1 MSEKGLAHLG
11 LAHFGLAHFGPR
23 PAFSNKPIAAALAAI
38 WIVGR
43 AWGAPVSSE
52 ALQSCAQLTDDKQR
66 LACFDR
72 AVAALGTSPGAPAAA
87 TAQRETPAPLTD
99 EQKMGLPAER
109 ILKLQAPA
117 DAAPPKLK
125 ELAATIQSVRAN
137 SAGREVFTLDNGQ
150 VWQQSELD
158 PKFSVAPGDTV
169 KITHGAL
176 GSFWMSA
183 NAHSNTRVS
192 RLR

>member
-1 MSEKGLAHLG
+1 MGDVTK
-11 LAHFGLAHFGPR
+11 
-23 PAFSNKPIAAALAAI
+23 AAALAAI
-38 WIVGR
+38 FVVGR

-52 ALQSCAQLTDDKQR
+52 ALQSCAKLTDDRER

-72 AVAALGTSPGAPAAA
+72 AVAVATPTPGNGFGAPAAA
-87 TAQRETPAPLTD
+87 TPQREAPAPLTD

-125 ELAATIQSVRAN
+125 ELTVKIQTVSTNA
-137 SAGREVFTLDNGQ
+137 AGREVFTLDNGQ

-158 PKFSVAPGDTV
+158 PKFSVASGDTV

-183 NAHSNTRVS
+183 NTHSNTRVS

>member
-1 MSEKGLAHLG
+1 MGDLSK
-11 LAHFGLAHFGPR
+11 
-23 PAFSNKPIAAALAAI
+23 AAALAGI
-38 WIVGR
+38 FLIGR
-43 AWGAPVSSE
+43 AWGAPGSHA
-52 ALQSCAQLTDDKQR
+52 ALESCVKLTDDKER

-72 AVAALGTSPGAPAAA
+72 AAAALGYGGGAPAMA
-87 TAQRETPAPLTD
+87 TPQRETPAPLTD

-125 ELAATIQSVRAN
+125 ELTAKIQGVHAN
-137 SAGREVFTLDNGQ
+137 AAGREVFTLDNGQ

-158 PKFSVAPGDTV
+158 SKFSVAAGDTV

>member
-1 MSEKGLAHLG
+1 MGDISK
-11 LAHFGLAHFGPR
+11 
-23 PAFSNKPIAAALAAI
+23 AAALAGFFLI
-38 WIVGR
+38 GR
-43 AWGAPVSSE
+43 AWGAPDSNGAFE
-52 ALQSCAQLTDDKQR
+52 SCVKLTDDKER

-72 AVAALGTSPGAPAAA
+72 TAAALGHGGGTPTTA
-87 TAQRETPAPLTD
+87 TPQRETPAPLTD
-99 EQKMGLPAER
+99 EQKMGLPAQR
-109 ILKLQAPA
+109 ILKLQESA

-125 ELAATIQSVRAN
+125 ELTAKIQSVHA
-137 SAGREVFTLDNGQ
+137 SAAGREVFTLDNGQ

-183 NAHSNTRVS
+183 NAHSHTHVS

>member
-1 MSEKGLAHLG
+1 MGDISK
-11 LAHFGLAHFGPR
+11 
-23 PAFSNKPIAAALAAI
+23 AAALAGFFLI
-38 WIVGR
+38 GR
-43 AWGAPVSSE
+43 AWGAGDSNAAFE
-52 ALQSCAQLTDDKQR
+52 SCVKLTDDKER

-72 AVAALGTSPGAPAAA
+72 AAAAPGHGGTLGTTTP
-87 TAQRETPAPLTD
+87 QREAPAPLTD

-109 ILKLQAPA
+109 ILKLQAPV

-125 ELAATIQSVRAN
+125 ELTAKIQSVHVNA
-137 SAGREVFTLDNGQ
+137 AGREVFTLDNGQ

-158 PKFSVAPGDTV
+158 AKFSVAPGNTV

-183 NAHSNTRVS
+183 NAHSHTHVS

>member
-1 MSEKGLAHLG
+1 MGDISK
-11 LAHFGLAHFGPR
+11 
-23 PAFSNKPIAAALAAI
+23 AAALAGI
-38 WIVGR
+38 FLMGR
-43 AWGAPVSSE
+43 AWSAPDSN
-52 ALQSCAQLTDDKQR
+52 AAIQSCVKLTDDKER

-72 AVAALGTSPGAPAAA
+72 AAAALGNSGVPAPA
-87 TAQRETPAPLTD
+87 TPQRQRPPPLTD

-109 ILKLQAPA
+109 ILKLQTPA

-125 ELAATIQSVRAN
+125 ELNAKIQSVHVNA
-137 SAGREVFTLDNGQ
+137 AGRQVFMLDNGQ

-169 KITHGAL
+169 KITHGVL

-183 NAHSNTRVS
+183 NAHSNTHVS